1 MEGDCAFE
9 CSIARYAK
17 FSEWSVWLQR
27 HKVSN
32 ARSCTSCLPSRLEE
46 GEVCAK
52 ILLADD
58 KRCRVC
64 VNPTISSPPDCATCH
79 IARAIEAEDGVSRS
93 FRAIV
98 VVLINHFATEP
109 SSDATS
115 LCRLLRYTIDTCR
128 SVSARVS
135 QTDE

>member
-1 MEGDCAFE
+1 MKGDCALE
-9 CSIARYAK
+9 CSIARNTQ
-17 FSEWSVWLQR
+17 FCEWSVWLQR

-32 ARSCTSCLPSRLEE
+32 ARSCTSCLPSRLKK

-58 KRCRVC
+58 ERGRVS
-64 VNPTISSPPDCATCH
+64 VNPAISSPPDCTTCH
-79 IARAIEAEDGVSRS
+79 IARTIEAEDGVGRS
-93 FRAIV
+93 LRAIV
-98 VVLINHFATEP
+98 VVLIDHFATEP
-109 SSDATS
+109 SGDTTS

-128 SVSARVS
+128 SVSVRVS